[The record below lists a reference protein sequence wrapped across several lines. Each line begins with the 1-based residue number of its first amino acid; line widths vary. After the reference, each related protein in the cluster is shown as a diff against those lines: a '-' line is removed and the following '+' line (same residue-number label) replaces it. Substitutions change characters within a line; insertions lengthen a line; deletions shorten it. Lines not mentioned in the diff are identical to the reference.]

1 MERCVKTMDKE
12 YEIIKVISSV
22 SPFSDEDI
30 SLEDELASIGIDSLK
45 KVELIV
51 AIEDAFSIVFEDA
64 DLDPVQLVSVS
75 DFVKL
80 AEKYLNR

>member
-1 MERCVKTMDKE
+1 MNSMDKKC
-12 YEIIKVISSV
+12 EIIRVISSV
-22 SPFSDEDI
+22 SPFSDEDV